1 MRMKPLPS
9 AAAAATLWLSS
20 LAAANAEI
28 VVGVVQS
35 QTGPVSSIGLPYVRG
50 TAAGQAYI
58 PEVGGEKFRVIVL
71 DDASDPS
78 TAAKN
83 TRKLIEEDKVD
94 VIMGTAGAPATAAL
108 IAVASELKVPVI
120 APTPV
125 PSVPKV
131 DGKPWAV
138 STPQNPRDMFGIIVD
153 EMKAQSIKTVG
164 FIGFS
169 DAWGDLVYNM
179 TKRAADPY
187 GIEIVTNE
195 RYARSDTSVRAQVLK
210 VMAAKP
216 DAFLNGGSGTGG
228 ALPLQGL
235 AERGFKGKLYGGP
248 SLINPDFVRLVGA
261 AGEGVIVAAG
271 PIVVLDQLPDA
282 HPTKGM
288 GLKFREAYQKAHN
301 EGTKDIFAPYAFD
314 CWLILADAA
323 RRALP
328 KAKPG
333 TAEFRSAMRDEIY
346 ATKELVGTHG
356 VYNYSAE
363 AHVGTD
369 RRALVLVQLKG
380 GEWKLYK

>member
-1 MRMKPLPS
+1 MRNKLLS
-9 AAAAATLWLSS
+9 TLAFATAGWLS
-20 LAAANAEI
+20 LADASAEI
-28 VVGVVQS
+28 VVGVIQS

-50 TAAGQAYI
+50 IQAGQAYI
-58 PEVGGEKFRVIVL
+58 GEAGGEKFRIIVL

-94 VIMGTAGAPATAAL
+94 VVMGTAGAPATAAL

-125 PSVPKV
+125 PTVPKV
-131 DGKPWAV
+131 DDKPWAI

-153 EMKAQSIKTVG
+153 EMKVQNIKTVG

-169 DAWGDLVYNM
+169 DAWGDLVYNISS
-179 TKRAADPY
+179 KAAGPA
-187 GIEIVTNE
+187 GISIVTNE
-195 RYARSDTSVRAQVLK
+195 RYARSDTSVNAQVLK

-248 SLINPDFVRLVGA
+248 SLINPDFVRLVGK
-261 AGEGVIVAAG
+261 AGEGLVVAAG
-271 PIVVLDQLPDA
+271 PVVVLDQLPDG
-282 HPTKGM
+282 HPNKAM
-288 GLKFREAYQKAHN
+288 GFKFREAHQKATN
-301 EGTKDIFAPYAFD
+301 EQAKDIFAPYAFD
-314 CWLILADAA
+314 TWLILAEAA
-323 RRALP
+323 KRAVP

-333 TAEFRSAMRDEIY
+333 TPAFRAALRDEIY

-356 VYNYSAE
+356 IYNYAPES
-363 AHVGTD
+363 HFGTD
-369 RRALVLVQLKG
+369 RRSLVLVTLTN
-380 GEWKLYK
+380 GEWKFYKQ

>member
-1 MRMKPLPS
+1 MRNKL
-9 AAAAATLWLSS
+9 LSTCA
-20 LAAANAEI
+20 LAAAGWLSFASAQAEI
-28 VVGVVQS
+28 VVGVIQS

-50 TAAGQAYI
+50 IQAGQAYI
-58 PEVGGEKFRVIVL
+58 GEAAGEKFRIIVL

-125 PSVPKV
+125 PTVPKV
-131 DGKPWAV
+131 DDKPWAI

-153 EMKAQSIKTVG
+153 EMKAQNIKTVG

-169 DAWGDLVYNM
+169 DAWGDLVYNISS
-179 TKRAADPY
+179 KAAGPA
-187 GIEIVTNE
+187 GISIVTNE
-195 RYARSDTSVRAQVLK
+195 RYARSDTSVNAQVLK

-248 SLINPDFVRLVGA
+248 SLINPDFVRLVGK
-261 AGEGVIVAAG
+261 AGEGLVVAAG
-271 PIVVLDQLPDA
+271 PVVVLDQLPEG
-282 HPTKGM
+282 HPNKAM
-288 GLKFREAYQKAHN
+288 GFKFREAHQKATG
-301 EGTKDIFAPYAFD
+301 EPAKDIFAPYSFD
-314 CWLILADAA
+314 TWLILAEAA
-323 RRALP
+323 KRAVP

-333 TAEFRSAMRDEIY
+333 TPEFRAALRDEIY

-356 VYNYSAE
+356 IYNYSAE
-363 AHVGTD
+363 SHFGTD
-369 RRALVLVQLKG
+369 RRSLVLVTLTN
-380 GEWKLYK
+380 GEWKFYKQ